1 MDGQVI
7 DVLKP
12 VLVDVFSFTIIS
24 SFNLYVAHLMIP
36 TRRGFFCG
44 DESIRYPFHGS
55 TVPAIVLNIVGIII
69 PLACILF
76 FELKDT
82 QENKKRGPTYKLA
95 GRKLQTTYWNV
106 FKMVSCYASGAI
118 FCQLMTDIGKKTIGR
133 LRPNFID
140 VCKPN
145 LSELCLMNNYS
156 YITDYSCSVP
166 DDEVNK
172 SRVSFPSGHSSF
184 SFYVAV
190 FLVLYLQK
198 RLKVRTLLLKPII
211 QFLLILL
218 AWWVALSRVMNNKH
232 HWSDVL
238 VGILLGT
245 TTAIVNTVL
254 IHRIFSSKRP
264 VSSSNVL
271 AIQSVNAPSTTVN
284 SHEAHDQL

>member
-1 MDGQVI
+1 MNF
-7 DVLKP
+7 
-12 VLVDVFSFTIIS
+12 VFFFHVQKEFPSAQFYSRDFHSTNCFT
-24 SFNLYVAHLMIP
+24 
-36 TRRGFFCG
+36 FF
-44 DESIRYPFHGS
+44 
-55 TVPAIVLNIVGIII
+55 TL
-69 PLACILF
+69 LQILF

-172 SRVSFPSGHSSF
+172 SR
-184 SFYVAV
+184 Y
-190 FLVLYLQK
+190 K
-198 RLKVRTLLLKPII
+198 
-211 QFLLILL
+211 
-218 AWWVALSRVMNNKH
+218 
-232 HWSDVL
+232 
-238 VGILLGT
+238 
-245 TTAIVNTVL
+245 
-254 IHRIFSSKRP
+254 
-264 VSSSNVL
+264 
-271 AIQSVNAPSTTVN
+271 
-284 SHEAHDQL
+284 